1 MVSHT
6 AQQISDLV
14 QGEILG
20 NAASKIS
27 GVATIETA
35 GPKDL
40 CFISN
45 KKYLHHLQSTK
56 AGAIIVGKEVN
67 EAPNG
72 TTLIKT
78 EMPYVAFCQVLI
90 ELFDYKD
97 PNSGIH
103 PTAVISET
111 AKIGENVYIGPYVYI
126 AEGVAVGEGSKLY
139 SHCSLYEGS
148 SLGSQSILYSNVSV
162 YHDCHIGKQTIVHSG
177 TVIGSDGFGHAPLP
191 DGTYVKIPQIGNV
204 VIGDRV
210 EIGSNCSL
218 DRANMGSTKIGHGCR
233 IDNLIQI
240 AHGVEVGE
248 NTIIAAQAGI
258 SGSTKVGDNCVIAGQ
273 VGIVGHISIANKVQI
288 GAQSGVSNSIKDEGG
303 KYTDTPHLPLGQA
316 IRSRILYK
324 KLPEMEKRISNIEKD
339 LKDSS
344 E

>member
-20 NAASKIS
+20 DSAAKIS

-35 GPKDL
+35 GPNDL

-56 AGAIIVGKEVN
+56 AAAVIVGKEVD

-78 EMPYVAFCQVLI
+78 AMPYVAFCQVLI

-97 PNSGIH
+97 PNIGIH
-103 PTAVISET
+103 PSAHVSER
-111 AKIGENVYIGPYVYI
+111 AEIGKNVYIGPFAYI
-126 AEGVAVGEGSKLY
+126 ADGVKIGDHSKVFA
-139 SHCSLYEGS
+139 HCSIYENS
-148 SLGSQSILYSNVSV
+148 SIGKETTLYSNVSV
-162 YHDCHIGKQTIVHSG
+162 YHDCHIGNQSIIHSG

-191 DGTYVKIPQIGNV
+191 DGTYIKIPQIGNV
-204 VIGDRV
+204 VIGDQV

-218 DRANMGSTKIGHGCR
+218 DRANMGSTRIGNGCR

-248 NTIIAAQAGI
+248 HTVIAAQAGI
-258 SGSTKVGDNCVIAGQ
+258 SGSTKVGDHCVIAGQ
-273 VGIVGHISIANKVQI
+273 VGIVGHVSIANKVQI
-288 GAQSGVSNSIKDEGG
+288 GAQSGVSNSIDEEGG
-303 KYTDTPHLPLGQA
+303 KFTDSPHLPLGQA

-324 KLPEMEKRISNIEKD
+324 KLPEMEKRLSQIERN
-339 LKDSS
+339 LKDSM